1 MGAATPG
8 RREAKLT
15 SHSDTEVDHHVWLMA
30 LLRGRISVIIGDISM
45 CRKDVIVN
53 AANPSLCGSTQ
64 PHYWRFKNRINVDT
78 AIHGRAGPGLRRE
91 CEKIEEVC
99 TEHCISTS

>member
-1 MGAATPG
+1 M
-8 RREAKLT
+8 
-15 SHSDTEVDHHVWLMA
+15 
-30 LLRGRISVIIGDISM
+30 IIGDISM